1 MTKVRLVR
9 NDGELL
15 ELDCMSYSLNIT
27 RSVPVLPVPVFGE
40 RYSVDLNMVTADYK
54 LTVMLADDDCASS
67 SFEKKAAVASID
79 FSARKEDSSGSH
91 GVLMSGDG
99 AGGIDADDLNNLYFE
114 IETAY
119 TGTTTSLKPIRILF
133 NSSTASHSKTNN
145 PPITSVGIQGITTG
159 AALATAIKTA
169 LEGAAGQYTDQLTT
183 DGGTNFTD
191 AFTIT
196 AGTGINSSLGNAKL
210 TFTAKETGFAGNN
223 ETPSFST
230 SFASK
235 TPFFEVFAGGLDK
248 SCKSAGDKLQDLIGY
263 VGNATLGV
271 GAVGRALGGPSDP
284 DDPNSLI
291 ESNFT
296 LATKQSADYIIGLQL
311 PYNSLITSSSANDDY
326 VERNMMIMT
335 GRTNAY
341 EQGSEANT
349 LSVSSVFD
357 PTNPKTGITGTVV
370 AMSFSYNAGENVYEG
385 DLTFM
390 PIDFM
395 TGI

>member
-15 ELDCMSYSLNIT
+15 VLDCLSYSLNIT

-67 SFEKKAAVASID
+67 SFEKKGAVASID
-79 FSARKEDSSGSH
+79 FSARKENSSGSH
-91 GVLMSGDG
+91 PVLMSGDG
-99 AGGIDADDLNNLYFE
+99 AGGISASDLNNLYFE

-119 TGTTTSLKPIRILF
+119 TGTTTALKPVRVIF
-133 NSSTASHSKTNN
+133 NSSTASHSKVNN
-145 PPITSVGIQGITTG
+145 PPITSVGIQGVSTG

-169 LEGAAGQYTDQLTT
+169 LESAAGQYTDQLTT
-183 DGGTNFTD
+183 AGGTNFTD

-196 AGTGINSSLGNAKL
+196 AGTGINSTLGNAKL

-230 SFASK
+230 TFASK
-235 TPFFEVFAGGLDK
+235 TPFFEVFAGGLDR

-263 VGNATLGV
+263 VGNATLGI

-284 DDPNSLI
+284 DDPNSLV
-291 ESNFT
+291 ESNFS
-296 LATKQSADYIIGLQL
+296 LATKQSADYIIGMQL
-311 PYNSLITSSSANDDY
+311 PYNSLVTSSTDSEDY
-326 VERNMMIMT
+326 TERNQIIMT

-349 LSVSSVFD
+349 LGVSSVFD

-370 AMSFSYNAGENVYEG
+370 SMSFSYNAGENVYEG

-390 PIDFM
+390 PIDMM

>member
-91 GVLMSGDG
+91 SVLMSGDG
-99 AGGIDADDLNNLYFE
+99 AGGIDADDLSNLYFE

-119 TGTTTSLKPIRILF
+119 TGTTTALKPIRILF
-133 NSSTASHSKTNN
+133 NSSTASHSKSNN
-145 PPITSVGIQGITTG
+145 PPITSVGIQGVTTG
-159 AALATAIKTA
+159 AGLASAIKTA

-196 AGTGINSSLGNAKL
+196 VGTGINSSLGNAKL
-210 TFTAKETGFAGNN
+210 TFTAKEKGFAGNN

-230 SFASK
+230 SFAGK

-284 DDPNSLI
+284 DDPNSLV
-291 ESNFT
+291 EANFS

>member
-54 LTVMLADDDCASS
+54 LSVMLADDDCASS
-67 SFEKKAAVASID
+67 SFEKKGAVASID

-91 GVLMSGDG
+91 AVLMSGDG

-119 TGTTTSLKPIRILF
+119 TGTTTSLKPVRIVF
-133 NSSTASHSKTNN
+133 DSTTSSNTRVNN
-145 PPITSVGIQGITTG
+145 PQTITVGIQGVTTG
-159 AALATAIKTA
+159 AGLASAIKTA

-210 TFTAKETGFAGNN
+210 TFTAKEKGFAGNN

-284 DDPNSLI
+284 DDPNSLV
-291 ESNFT
+291 EANFS

-311 PYNSLITSSSANDDY
+311 PYNSLITSTSANDDY
-326 VERNMMIMT
+326 AERNMMIMT